1 MEHHTRLE
9 KFLEGTGYPTTKAN
23 LVTYAE
29 QYGIERQISQRL
41 LQLPERTFDTPT
53 EVLSALG
60 LVLDSSIEDSV
71 GSHKGSS
78 NYDRNIPQGGKG
90 ESF

>member
-9 KFLEGTGYPTTKAN
+9 KFLEGTEYPTTKAN
-23 LVTYAE
+23 LVIYAE
-29 QYGIERQISQRL
+29 RYGIEHQISQRL
-41 LQLPERTFDTPT
+41 LQLPERKFDTPT

-60 LVLDSSIEDSV
+60 LVRSTSAKDSV
-71 GSHKGSS
+71 ESHRGSS

-90 ESF
+90 GHS